1 MLTNT
6 RHAELGSA
14 SFYLWKTQTIVSTK
28 TDSTL
33 NVSAALSAADIHRDS
48 YIFLKEI

>member
-1 MLTNT
+1 MTNT
-6 RHAELGSA
+6 RHAELVSA

-33 NVSAALSAADIHRDS
+33 NVSDALTAAAIHRDS
-48 YIFLKEI
+48 STFLKEI